1 MNPSD
6 PMSPRGMTPAGQQ
19 PFQPQSASQMRKN
32 RPTGLIISTIVFV
45 VLFLAAAGFGIW
57 AFMERGTYKN
67 ETDKIVAREVELT
80 EQRVATEKDN
90 QFKEEE
96 KKPNKVYK
104 GPSTFG
110 SVELMYPKTWSAFI
124 TEGQGSKP
132 IDGYLH
138 PDFVPGTQSG
148 TAFALRVEVLERSY
162 DVELKSLESKVRS
175 GKIAVTPFRAELVPE
190 ILGSRIEG
198 EVNTGQKNL
207 MVLFPIR
214 DKTLKI
220 STESETFFKDFNETI
235 LKTLKFVP

>member
-6 PMSPRGMTPAGQQ
+6 PMLPGQQ

-32 RPTGLIISTIVFV
+32 RPVGLIISTAVLA
-45 VLFLAAAGFGIW
+45 VLFLAAAGFGVW

-96 KKPNKVYK
+96 KKPNKAYK

-124 TEGQGSKP
+124 TEGQGNKP

-162 DVELKSLESKVRS
+162 DVEMKSLESKVRS
-175 GKIAVTPFRAELVPE
+175 GKISVTPFRAELVPE
-190 ILGSRIEG
+190 ILGARIEG